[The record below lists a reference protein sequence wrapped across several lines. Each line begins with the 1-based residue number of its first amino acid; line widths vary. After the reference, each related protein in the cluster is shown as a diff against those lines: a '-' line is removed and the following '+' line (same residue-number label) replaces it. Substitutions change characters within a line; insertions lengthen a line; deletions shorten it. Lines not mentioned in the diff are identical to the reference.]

1 MVLEGGVMAKYYKPK
16 HYTERIGALFTPKER
31 AVLEAIAAEKK
42 WDLSTVLRDSLE
54 SAFPEF
60 AKVSAAE
67 KKRVE
72 SVKEK

>member
-1 MVLEGGVMAKYYKPK
+1 MAKYYKPK

-42 WDLSTVLRDSLE
+42 WDLSTVIRDALE

-60 AKVSAAE
+60 AKVTAAE
-67 KKRVE
+67 KKRIE
-72 SVKEK
+72 TMKEK

>member
-16 HYTERIGALFTPKER
+16 HYTERIGALFTLKER
-31 AVLEAIAAEKK
+31 SVLETIAAEKK

-54 SAFPEF
+54 STFPEF

-67 KKRVE
+67 KKRIE
-72 SVKEK
+72 NIKEK

>member
-1 MVLEGGVMAKYYKPK
+1 MVVEGGVMAKYYKPK

-42 WDLSTVLRDSLE
+42 WDLSTVIRDALE

-60 AKVSAAE
+60 ARVTAAE
-67 KKRVE
+67 KKRIE
-72 SVKEK
+72 SIKEK

>member
-1 MVLEGGVMAKYYKPK
+1 MVLDGGVMAKYYKPK

-42 WDLSTVLRDSLE
+42 WDLSTVIRDALE

-60 AKVSAAE
+60 AKVTAAE
-67 KKRVE
+67 KKRIE
-72 SVKEK
+72 TMKEK